1 MMDKA
6 YSPQGIEE
14 KWYAFWRKNELFN
27 AADQSDLPAFSIVIP
42 PPNVTGVLHMGHA
55 LNNTL
60 QDILIRWKRMSGYNT
75 LWMPGMDHAG
85 IATQNV
91 VESEI
96 GREGLT
102 RHDLGRD
109 KFVER
114 VWKWKERSGGQ
125 IFNQLE
131 KLGCSCDW
139 DRQRFTLDQ
148 GLSEAVTEVFIRLH
162 GEGLIYRG
170 DYIINWCPRCH
181 TALSDLEVEHED
193 TKGSLYHLKY
203 PFKDGSGFVTVAT
216 TRPETM
222 LGDTAVAV
230 HPDDERYS
238 LLVGKTLVLPVI
250 NREIPV
256 IADKYVDKQFGSGA
270 VKVTPAHDPNDFEI
284 GARHNLPSV
293 VVMNEDGSM
302 SKEAGPYAGQDRYE
316 CRKNLLN
323 DLEAEGTLI
332 KTLDHRMSVG
342 HCYRCK
348 TVIEPRRSKQ
358 WFVKMKPLAEP
369 AIEAVRSGKIKI
381 IPQGWENSYFDWM
394 LNIRDWCISRQIWW
408 GHRIPAWHCDCG
420 EIIVARQAPKLCNAC
435 GGTKLHRDEDVL
447 DTWFSSALW
456 PFSTLG
462 WPEKTPALETF
473 YPTSTLITGF
483 DILFFWVA
491 RMIMMGMKF
500 MGDIPFKDVYI
511 HALVRDA
518 HGQKM
523 SKSKGNVVNPLT
535 MIEKFGTD
543 AFRFTLTAF
552 AAQGR
557 DVKFSEDRAGGYRN
571 FVNKVW
577 NASRFILMN
586 IEEHKASG
594 GTFKDKNISKNISG
608 FELNLIDRWIL
619 SRLNTAIGEVDNAL
633 RDYRFNDAA
642 AAVYQFIWREFCD
655 WYIEL
660 SKSVLQEK
668 CGDAEATR
676 ATLLYVLETSLRL
689 LHPFMPF
696 VTEEIWQSLPN
707 NEPTNNN
714 SQAGV
719 RSIMIA
725 PFPVSSMRRKDSY
738 AEKRMTLVMDAV
750 SAVRTI
756 RGEMN
761 IPPSKRL
768 KALISAEEQD
778 ATVLEAARI
787 FIETLARCDIEIGT
801 DIKKPDN
808 AATEVKPNI
817 EVYVPLEGLVDI
829 AAEVARLEKD
839 LKKIETELA
848 TINKKLNNEDFLER
862 APKAVIEKEQAK
874 LKEASNRRAKV
885 KESIKK
891 IRACAKTT

>member
-1 MMDKA
+1 MDKA

-14 KWYAFWRKNELFN
+14 KWYAFWRENELFG
-27 AADQSDLPAFSIVIP
+27 AADQSDQSAFSIVIP

-60 QDILIRWKRMSGYNT
+60 QDLLIRWKRMSGHNT

-109 KFVER
+109 KFIER

-139 DRQRFTLDQ
+139 DRQRFTLDE
-148 GLSEAVTEVFIRLH
+148 GLSKAVTEVFIRLH
-162 GEGLIYRG
+162 EEGLIYRG

-181 TALSDLEVEHED
+181 TALSDLEVEHEE

-203 PFKDGSGFVTVAT
+203 PFKDGSVSDGVEFVTVAT

-238 LLVGKTLVLPVI
+238 HLVGRTLILPVI
-250 NREIPV
+250 GREIPV
-256 IADKYVDKQFGSGA
+256 IADSYVDSQFGSGA
-270 VKVTPAHDPNDFEI
+270 VKVTPAHDPNDFEM
-284 GARHNLPSV
+284 GVRHDLPSV
-293 VVMNEDGSM
+293 VVMNKDGSM
-302 SKEAGPYAGQDRYE
+302 SEEAGPYAGQDRYE

-323 DLEAEGTLI
+323 DLEAGGILI
-332 KTLDHRMSVG
+332 KTSDHQMSVG

-358 WFVKMKPLAEP
+358 WFVKMTPLAEP

-381 IPQGWENSYFDWM
+381 IPKSWENSYFDWM

-408 GHRIPAWHCDCG
+408 GHRIPAWHCGCG
-420 EIIVARQAPKLCNAC
+420 EIMVARQTPKLCKAC
-435 GGTKLHRDEDVL
+435 GSTELRRDEDVL

-473 YPTSTLITGF
+473 YPTSTLVTGF

-491 RMIMMGMKF
+491 RMIMMGIKF
-500 MGDIPFKDVYI
+500 MDDIPFKDVYI

-586 IEEHKASG
+586 IEGHKAA
-594 GTFKDKNISKNISG
+594 DISSVK
-608 FELNLIDRWIL
+608 LNLIDRWIL
-619 SRLNTAIGEVDNAL
+619 SRLNTAADEVNSAL
-633 RDYRFNDAA
+633 KEYRFNDAA

-660 SKSVLQEK
+660 SKPVLQEK
-668 CGDAEATR
+668 CGNADATR
-676 ATLLYVLETSLRL
+676 ATLLHVLETSLRL

-696 VTEEIWQSLPN
+696 VTEEIWQSLPYDGSSYD
-707 NEPTNNN
+707 N
-714 SQAGV
+714 SKVGI

-725 PFPVSSMRRKDSY
+725 PFPVFSKECEDSD
-738 AEKRMTLVMDAV
+738 AEKRMALVMDAIG
-750 SAVRTI
+750 AVRTI

-761 IPPSKRL
+761 ISPSKRL
-768 KALISAEEQD
+768 KALINAQEQD
-778 ATVLEAARI
+778 ASVLEAARI
-787 FIETLARCDIEIGT
+787 FIETLARCDVDIGT
-801 DIKKPDN
+801 DLKKPDN
-808 AATEVKPNI
+808 AATEVRPPI
-817 EVYVPLEGLVDI
+817 EIYVPLEGLVDI
-829 AAEVARLEKD
+829 GAEIARLEKD
-839 LKKIETELA
+839 LKKIEIELA

-862 APKAVIEKEQAK
+862 APKAVIEKERSK
-874 LKEASNRRAKV
+874 LKDASERGIKI
-885 KESIKK
+885 KESIEK
-891 IRACAKTT
+891 IKACTKIS

>member
-1 MMDKA
+1 MDKA

-14 KWYAFWRKNELFN
+14 KWYAFWRENDLFG
-27 AADQSDLPAFSIVIP
+27 AADQSDQSAFSIVIP

-60 QDILIRWKRMSGYNT
+60 QDLLIRWKRMSGHNT

-109 KFVER
+109 KFIER

-139 DRQRFTLDQ
+139 DRQRFTLDE
-148 GLSEAVTEVFIRLH
+148 GLSKAVTEVFIRLH
-162 GEGLIYRG
+162 EEGLIYRG

-181 TALSDLEVEHED
+181 TALSDLEVEHEE

-203 PFKDGSGFVTVAT
+203 PFKDGSVSDGSEFVTVAT

-222 LGDTAVAV
+222 LGDMAVAV

-238 LLVGKTLVLPVI
+238 HLVGRTLILPVI
-250 NREIPV
+250 GREIPV
-256 IADKYVDKQFGSGA
+256 IADSYVDSQFGSGA
-270 VKVTPAHDPNDFEI
+270 VKVTPAHDPNDFEMGI
-284 GARHNLPSV
+284 RHDLPSV

-302 SKEAGPYAGQDRYE
+302 SEEAGPYAGQDRYE

-323 DLEAEGTLI
+323 DLEAGGILI
-332 KTLDHRMSVG
+332 KTSDHQMSVG

-358 WFVKMKPLAEP
+358 WFVKMTPLAEP

-381 IPQGWENSYFDWM
+381 IPKSWENSYFDWM

-408 GHRIPAWHCDCG
+408 GHRIPAWHCGCG
-420 EIIVARQAPKLCNAC
+420 EIMVARQTPKLCKAC
-435 GGTKLHRDEDVL
+435 GSTELRRDEDVL

-473 YPTSTLITGF
+473 YPTSTLVTGF

-500 MGDIPFKDVYI
+500 MDDIPFKDVYI

-586 IEEHKASG
+586 IEGHKAADISSV
-594 GTFKDKNISKNISG
+594 KLNI
-608 FELNLIDRWIL
+608 IDRWIL
-619 SRLNTAIGEVDNAL
+619 SRLNTAADEVNNAL
-633 RDYRFNDAA
+633 KEYRFNDAA
-642 AAVYQFIWREFCD
+642 ASVYQFIWREFCD

-660 SKSVLQEK
+660 SKPVLQEK
-668 CGDAEATR
+668 CGSADATR
-676 ATLLYVLETSLRL
+676 ATLLHVLETSLRL

-696 VTEEIWQSLPN
+696 VTEEIWQSLPYDGSSYD
-707 NEPTNNN
+707 N
-714 SQAGV
+714 SKAGI

-725 PFPVSSMRRKDSY
+725 PFPVFSSKCEDIDAERRM
-738 AEKRMTLVMDAV
+738 ALVMDAIG
-750 SAVRTI
+750 AVRTI

-761 IPPSKRL
+761 ISPSKRL
-768 KALISAEEQD
+768 KALINAQEQD
-778 ATVLEAARI
+778 ASVLEAARI
-787 FIETLARCDIEIGT
+787 FIETLARCDLDIGT
-801 DIKKPDN
+801 DLKKPDK
-808 AATEVKPNI
+808 AATEVRPPLEI
-817 EVYVPLEGLVDI
+817 YVPLEGLVDI
-829 AAEVARLEKD
+829 GAEIARLEKD

-848 TINKKLNNEDFLER
+848 AINKKLNNEDFLER
-862 APKAVIEKEQAK
+862 APKAVIEKERSK
-874 LKEASNRRAKV
+874 FKDASERGIKI
-885 KESIKK
+885 KESIEK
-891 IRACAKTT
+891 IKACTKIS

>member
-1 MMDKA
+1 MDKA

-14 KWYAFWRKNELFN
+14 KWYAFWRENELFG
-27 AADQSDLPAFSIVIP
+27 AADQSDQSAFSIVIP

-60 QDILIRWKRMSGYNT
+60 QDLLIRWKRMSGHNT

-109 KFVER
+109 KFIER

-139 DRQRFTLDQ
+139 DRQRFTLDE
-148 GLSEAVTEVFIRLH
+148 GLSKAVTEVFIRLH
-162 GEGLIYRG
+162 EEGLIYRG

-181 TALSDLEVEHED
+181 TALSDLEVEHEE

-203 PFKDGSGFVTVAT
+203 PFKDGSVSDGSEFVTVAT

-238 LLVGKTLVLPVI
+238 HLVGRTLILPVI
-250 NREIPV
+250 GREIPV
-256 IADKYVDKQFGSGA
+256 IADSYVDSQFGSGA
-270 VKVTPAHDPNDFEI
+270 VKVTPAHDPNDFEM
-284 GARHNLPSV
+284 GVRHNLPSV
-293 VVMNEDGSM
+293 VVMNKDGSM
-302 SKEAGPYAGQDRYE
+302 SEEAGPYAGQDRYE

-323 DLEAEGTLI
+323 DLEAGGILI
-332 KTLDHRMSVG
+332 KTSDHQMSVG

-358 WFVKMKPLAEP
+358 WFVKMTPLAEP

-381 IPQGWENSYFDWM
+381 IPKSWENSYFDWM

-408 GHRIPAWHCDCG
+408 GHRIPAWHCGCG
-420 EIIVARQAPKLCNAC
+420 EIMVARQAPKLCKAC
-435 GGTKLHRDEDVL
+435 GSTELRRDEDVL

-473 YPTSTLITGF
+473 YPTSTLVTGF

-500 MGDIPFKDVYI
+500 MDDIPFKDVYI

-586 IEEHKASG
+586 IEGHKAA
-594 GTFKDKNISKNISG
+594 DISSLK
-608 FELNLIDRWIL
+608 LNLIDRWIL
-619 SRLNTAIGEVDNAL
+619 SRLNTAADEVNSAL
-633 RDYRFNDAA
+633 KEYRFNDAA
-642 AAVYQFIWREFCD
+642 ATVYQFIWREFCD

-660 SKSVLQEK
+660 SKPVLQEK
-668 CGDAEATR
+668 CGSADATR
-676 ATLLYVLETSLRL
+676 ATLLHVLETSLRL

-696 VTEEIWQSLPN
+696 VTEEIWQSLPYDGSSYD
-707 NEPTNNN
+707 N
-714 SQAGV
+714 SKAGI

-725 PFPVSSMRRKDSY
+725 PFPVFSRECEDSD
-738 AEKRMTLVMDAV
+738 AEKRMALVMDAIG
-750 SAVRTI
+750 AVRTI

-761 IPPSKRL
+761 ISPSKRL
-768 KALISAEEQD
+768 KALISAQEQD
-778 ATVLEAARI
+778 ASVLEAARI
-787 FIETLARCDIEIGT
+787 FIETLARCDVDIGT
-801 DIKKPDN
+801 NLKKPDN
-808 AATEVKPNI
+808 AATEVRPPI
-817 EVYVPLEGLVDI
+817 EIYVPLEGLVDI
-829 AAEVARLEKD
+829 GAEIARLEKD
-839 LKKIETELA
+839 LKKIEIELA

-862 APKAVIEKEQAK
+862 APKAVIEKERSK
-874 LKEASNRRAKV
+874 LKDASERGVKI
-885 KESIKK
+885 KESIEK
-891 IRACAKTT
+891 IKACTKIS